1 MKINEEVT
9 SSARLEQ
16 SSRKARTAGHFIRR
30 MQLSDLPQVIEIE
43 RASFPSSWSFTFFEQ
58 ELRYDQLAH
67 YFVACRRKGQ
77 KEDDEILGYVGLRV
91 LAGEAH
97 LTTIAVKESER
108 RRGVGESLLIWAIEF
123 AQQAG
128 ASLLTLEVRASNLPA
143 QSLYRKY
150 GFVEVGIRRRYYIE
164 TGEDALLMSL
174 EELDSADFW
183 QQVAQRTRAQTQPSA
198 KPR

>member
-1 MKINEEVT
+1 MKKEAV
-9 SSARLEQ
+9 SSQEATEYV
-16 SSRKARTAGHFIRR
+16 IRR
-30 MQLSDLPQVIEIE
+30 MSLTDLPQVIEIE

-58 ELRYDQLAH
+58 ELRYNQLAH
-67 YFVACRRKGQ
+67 YFVACRREEGKAN
-77 KEDDEILGYVGLRV
+77 DEILGYLGLRI
-91 LAGEAH
+91 LAREAH

-108 RRGVGESLLIWAIEF
+108 QRGVGESLLIWAIEF
-123 AQQAG
+123 AQQMG

-174 EELDSADFW
+174 EDLTSPSFQAHLKQLKQNLTDK
-183 QQVAQRTRAQTQPSA
+183 VAQRA
-198 KPR
+198 KA